1 MNWYLTSEKEPAA
14 GKLRGKTEHVT
25 STKSQEN
32 KDTLNASGRER
43 RAACLKHGR
52 KGGGGIEDLGQIR

>member
-1 MNWYLTSEKEPAA
+1 MNLYLTSEKKPAA

-32 KDTLNASGRER
+32 EDTSNASGRER
-43 RAACLKHGR
+43 RAAWLEHGR
-52 KGGGGIEDLGQIR
+52 KGGGGFEDPGQIR